1 MTDGHSG
8 PDIERIGGLGGAGL
22 RGPAE
27 QGEQGPDLSVRSA
40 KVSFCRELGQRVCV
54 CACV

>member
-1 MTDGHSG
+1 MTDAHSG
-8 PDIERIGGLGGAGL
+8 PDIERIGGAGL
-22 RGPAE
+22 RGPAV

-54 CACV
+54 CVRV